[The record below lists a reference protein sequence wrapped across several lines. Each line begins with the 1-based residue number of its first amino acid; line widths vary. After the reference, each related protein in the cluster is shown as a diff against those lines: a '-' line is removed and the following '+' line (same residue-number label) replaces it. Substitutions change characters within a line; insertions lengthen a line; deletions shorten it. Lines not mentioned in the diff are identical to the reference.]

1 MFGIG
6 EPGAVADLKL
16 TSARLLKEIKFAL
29 CRAPDSSKT
38 FQIADEFFIY
48 NFSDKIPAAN
58 PERILSESHKYQILA
73 NFYKFRTNFKFIN
86 FYLCTAHE
94 T

>member
-1 MFGIG
+1 VFGIG

-29 CRAPDSSKT
+29 CRTPDSSKT

-58 PERILSESHKYQILA
+58 PERILSDSQKLKILA
-73 NFYKFRTNFKFIN
+73 NFYNLEQILNSSTFI
-86 FYLCTAHE
+86 YVQPMKL
-94 T
+94 